1 MQFIFWSL
9 DQSSLDVNQIWPD
22 LKHYTVWNFLHQPV
36 SGTQSS
42 HAHRHM
48 HTQRYKQVSCSGSIP
63 LLISFLVSFYCYHGN
78 NGFRLCVFAWTQL
91 WCISACLLFFC
102 VFLIITLSYAHTHT
116 HTRTHSYWLSRST
129 LILFFLSTV
138 YLLGNFAACSLPRC
152 GVCLLMHLYL
162 VVYSGWM
169 KS

>member
-42 HAHRHM
+42 HTHRHM

-116 HTRTHSYWLSRST
+116 QELTSIDSHAAHWSCFSCLQCTCLG
-129 LILFFLSTV
+129 ILLHAHFLD
-138 YLLGNFAACSLPRC
+138 
-152 GVCLLMHLYL
+152 
-162 VVYSGWM
+162 VVSAF
-169 KS
+169 